1 MVKLRSKQIMKNN
14 WFSDILWLGYWI
26 VDKRTVVFIS
36 EEEIE
41 TLKEKLAKKDEK
53 LKNQASELN
62 HLTNE
67 VIPDLKKE
75 NKELK
80 ALKIEL
86 TDALETST
94 KKYFDQLEIN
104 ADLSESVAKKGA
116 GLQLAKVRLDE
127 IEKLVVELEEKAN
140 EKEAEI
146 ASEEGL
152 SEDEKSIID
161 ELNKEI
167 NALNKELD
175 AKDRVIDNKEKE
187 IKRKQNQLKDKNAE
201 IDDLKENLIPKLKA
215 ESAEL
220 NAKIK
225 SNQAEYEAEKA
236 GVGGRIAKLEA
247 EIKDLNEKLDNKQRD
262 YNKLSTAMN
271 AKDKTINSLKN
282 KNNQLSE
289 QLKEDSKGFFSKIR
303 GR

>member
-1 MVKLRSKQIMKNN
+1 M
-14 WFSDILWLGYWI
+14 
-26 VDKRTVVFIS
+26 VVFIS

-41 TLKEKLAKKDEK
+41 TLKAKIAEKDEK

-67 VIPDLKKE
+67 IIPELKKE
-75 NKELK
+75 NKKLK
-80 ALKIEL
+80 ALKVEL

-94 KKYFDQLEIN
+94 KKYFNQLEIN

-116 GLQLAKVRLDE
+116 GLQLAKVRLEE
-127 IEKLVVELEEKAN
+127 IEKLVVELEAKAN
-140 EKEAEI
+140 ENEVDLNAIEDL
-146 ASEEGL
+146 SEE
-152 SEDEKSIID
+152 EKSIID

-167 NALNKELD
+167 SDLKKELD

-187 IKRKQNQLKDKNAE
+187 IKRKQGQLKDKDSE
-201 IDDLKENLIPKLKA
+201 INDLKDNLIPKLKA

-225 SNQAEYEAEKA
+225 ANAAAYEEEKA

-247 EIKDLNEKLDNKQRD
+247 EIKDLNGKLDNKKRD
-262 YNKLSTAMN
+262 YDKLSTTLN
-271 AKDKTINSLKN
+271 GKDKEINSLKN
-282 KNNQLSE
+282 KYSQLSE
-289 QLKEDSKGFFSKIR
+289 
-303 GR
+303 

>member
-1 MVKLRSKQIMKNN
+1 MIIWK
-14 WFSDILWLGYWI
+14 
-26 VDKRTVVFIS
+26 VVFIS

-41 TLKEKLAKKDEK
+41 TLKQKLAEKDEK

-67 VIPDLKKE
+67 IIPDLKKE
-75 NKELK
+75 NKQLK
-80 ALKIEL
+80 ALKVEL

-116 GLQLAKVRLDE
+116 GLQLAKVRLEE
-127 IEKLVVELEEKAN
+127 IEKLVVELEAKAN
-140 EKEAEI
+140 ENEVDLEAIDE
-146 ASEEGL
+146 L
-152 SEDEKSIID
+152 SDEEKSIIND
-161 ELNKEI
+161 LNNEI
-167 NALNKELD
+167 DKLNKELD

-187 IKRKQNQLKDKNAE
+187 IRKKQNQLKDKNDE
-201 IDDLKENLIPKLKA
+201 IADLKDNLIPKLKA

-225 SNQAEYEAEKA
+225 SNQAAYEEEKA

-247 EIKDLNEKLDNKQRD
+247 EIKNLNTKLDNKKRD
-262 YNKLSTAMN
+262 YDKLSTTLN
-271 AKDKTINSLKN
+271 GKDKTINSLKN
-282 KNNQLSE
+282 KNQQLSE
-289 QLKEDSKGFFSKIR
+289 QLKEESNKGFFSKIR

>member
-14 WFSDILWLGYWI
+14 WFSDILWLEYWI

-140 EKEAEI
+140 EKEVEI

-262 YNKLSTAMN
+262 YNKLSTALN

-289 QLKEDSKGFFSKIR
+289 QLKEDSKGFLSKIR

>member
-14 WFSDILWLGYWI
+14 WFSDILWLEYWI

-289 QLKEDSKGFFSKIR
+289 QLKEDSKGFLSKIR

>member
-1 MVKLRSKQIMKNN
+1 M
-14 WFSDILWLGYWI
+14 
-26 VDKRTVVFIS
+26 VFIS

-41 TLKEKLAKKDEK
+41 TLKQKLAEKDEK

-67 VIPDLKKE
+67 IIPDLKKE
-75 NKELK
+75 NKQLK
-80 ALKIEL
+80 ALKVEL

-116 GLQLAKVRLDE
+116 GLQLAKVWLEE
-127 IEKLVVELEEKAN
+127 IEKLVVELEAKAN
-140 EKEAEI
+140 ENEVDLEAIDE
-146 ASEEGL
+146 L
-152 SEDEKSIID
+152 SDAEKSIIND
-161 ELNKEI
+161 LNNEI
-167 NALNKELD
+167 DKLNKELD

-187 IKRKQNQLKDKNAE
+187 IRKKQNQLKDKNAE
-201 IDDLKENLIPKLKA
+201 IADLKDNLIPKLKA

-225 SNQAEYEAEKA
+225 SNQAAYEEEKA

-247 EIKDLNEKLDNKQRD
+247 EIKNLNTKLDNKKRD
-262 YNKLSTAMN
+262 YDKLSTTLN
-271 AKDKTINSLKN
+271 GKDKTINSLKN
-282 KNNQLSE
+282 KNQQLSE
-289 QLKEDSKGFFSKIR
+289 QLKEEANKGFFSKIR

>member
-14 WFSDILWLGYWI
+14 WFSDILWLEYWI

-225 SNQAEYEAEKA
+225 SNQAAYEAEKA
-236 GVGGRIAKLEA
+236 GVGGKIAKLEA

>member
-1 MVKLRSKQIMKNN
+1 MI
-14 WFSDILWLGYWI
+14 G
-26 VDKRTVVFIS
+26 KRTVVFIS

-116 GLQLAKVRLDE
+116 GLQLAKVRLEE

-140 EKEAEI
+140 EKEEEI
-146 ASEEGL
+146 ASTEDL
-152 SEDEKSIID
+152 SEEEKSIID
-161 ELNKEI
+161 KLNKEI
-167 NALNKELD
+167 NELNKELD

-187 IKRKQNQLKDKNAE
+187 IKRKQNQLKNKNAE

-225 SNQAEYEAEKA
+225 SNQAAYEAEKA
-236 GVGGRIAKLEA
+236 GVGGKIAKLEA
-247 EIKDLNEKLDNKQRD
+247 EIKDLNEKLDNKKRD

>member
-1 MVKLRSKQIMKNN
+1 M
-14 WFSDILWLGYWI
+14 
-26 VDKRTVVFIS
+26 VFIS

-41 TLKEKLAKKDEK
+41 TLKQKLAEKDEK

-67 VIPDLKKE
+67 IIPDLKKE
-75 NKELK
+75 NKKLK
-80 ALKIEL
+80 ALKVEL

-116 GLQLAKVRLDE
+116 GLQLAKVRLEE
-127 IEKLVVELEEKAN
+127 IEKLVVELEAKAN
-140 EKEAEI
+140 ENEVDLEAIDE
-146 ASEEGL
+146 L
-152 SEDEKSIID
+152 SDEEKSIIND
-161 ELNKEI
+161 LNNEI
-167 NALNKELD
+167 DKLNKELD

-187 IKRKQNQLKDKNAE
+187 IRKKQNQLKDKNAE
-201 IDDLKENLIPKLKA
+201 IADLKDNLIPKLKA

-225 SNQAEYEAEKA
+225 SNQAAYEEEKA

-247 EIKDLNEKLDNKQRD
+247 EIKNLNTKLDNKKRD
-262 YNKLSTAMN
+262 YDKLSTTLN
-271 AKDKTINSLKN
+271 GKDKTINSLKN
-282 KNNQLSE
+282 KNQQLSE
-289 QLKEDSKGFFSKIR
+289 QLKEEANKGFFSKIR

>member
-1 MVKLRSKQIMKNN
+1 M
-14 WFSDILWLGYWI
+14 
-26 VDKRTVVFIS
+26 VVFIS

-41 TLKEKLAKKDEK
+41 TLKTKLAEKDEK

-67 VIPDLKKE
+67 VIPELKKE
-75 NKELK
+75 NKQLK
-80 ALKIEL
+80 ALKVEL

-116 GLQLAKVRLDE
+116 GLQLAKVRLEE
-127 IEKLVVELEEKAN
+127 IEKLVVELEAKAN
-140 EKEAEI
+140 ENEVDLESI
-146 ASEEGL
+146 EDLSEE
-152 SEDEKSIID
+152 EKSIID
-161 ELNKEI
+161 DLNKQI
-167 NALNKELD
+167 DDLNKELD

-187 IKRKQNQLKDKNAE
+187 IQKKQNQLKDKNSE

-220 NAKIK
+220 NAKL
-225 SNQAEYEAEKA
+225 KA
-236 GVGGRIAKLEA
+236 NDAAHEEEMSGVGGRIAKLEA
-247 EIKDLNEKLDNKQRD
+247 EIKDLNGKLDNKKRD
-262 YNKLSTAMN
+262 YDKLSTTLN
-271 AKDKTINSLKN
+271 GKDKTINSLKN
-282 KNNQLSE
+282 KNQQLSE
-289 QLKEDSKGFFSKIR
+289 QLKEESSKGFFSKLR

>member
-1 MVKLRSKQIMKNN
+1 M
-14 WFSDILWLGYWI
+14 
-26 VDKRTVVFIS
+26 VFIS

-41 TLKEKLAKKDEK
+41 TLKQKLAEKDEK

-67 VIPDLKKE
+67 IIPDLKKE
-75 NKELK
+75 NKQLK
-80 ALKIEL
+80 ALKVEL

-116 GLQLAKVRLDE
+116 GLQLAKVRLEE
-127 IEKLVVELEEKAN
+127 IEKLVVELEAKAN
-140 EKEAEI
+140 ENEVDLEAIDE
-146 ASEEGL
+146 L
-152 SEDEKSIID
+152 SDEEKSIIND
-161 ELNKEI
+161 LNNEI
-167 NALNKELD
+167 DKLNKELD

-187 IKRKQNQLKDKNAE
+187 IRKKQNQLKDKNAE
-201 IDDLKENLIPKLKA
+201 IADLKDNLIPKLKA

-225 SNQAEYEAEKA
+225 SNQAAYEEEKA

-247 EIKDLNEKLDNKQRD
+247 EIKNLNTKLDNKKRD
-262 YNKLSTAMN
+262 YDKLSTTLN
-271 AKDKTINSLKN
+271 GKDKTINSLKN
-282 KNNQLSE
+282 KNQQLSE
-289 QLKEDSKGFFSKIR
+289 QLKEGANKGFFSKIR

>member
-1 MVKLRSKQIMKNN
+1 M
-14 WFSDILWLGYWI
+14 
-26 VDKRTVVFIS
+26 VFIS

-41 TLKEKLAKKDEK
+41 TLKQKLAEKDEK

-67 VIPDLKKE
+67 IIPDLKKE
-75 NKELK
+75 NKQLK
-80 ALKIEL
+80 ALKVEL

-116 GLQLAKVRLDE
+116 GLQLAKVRLEE
-127 IEKLVVELEEKAN
+127 IEKLVVELEAKAN
-140 EKEAEI
+140 ENEVDLEAIDE
-146 ASEEGL
+146 L
-152 SEDEKSIID
+152 SDEEKSIIND
-161 ELNKEI
+161 LNNEI
-167 NALNKELD
+167 DKLNKELD

-187 IKRKQNQLKDKNAE
+187 IRKKQNQLKDKNAE
-201 IDDLKENLIPKLKA
+201 IADLKDNLIPKLKA

-225 SNQAEYEAEKA
+225 SNQAAYEEEKA

-247 EIKDLNEKLDNKQRD
+247 EIKNLNTKLDNKKRD
-262 YNKLSTAMN
+262 YDKLSTTLN
-271 AKDKTINSLKN
+271 GKDKTINSLKN
-282 KNNQLSE
+282 KNQQLSE
-289 QLKEDSKGFFSKIR
+289 QLKEDSKGFLSKIR

>member
-1 MVKLRSKQIMKNN
+1 M
-14 WFSDILWLGYWI
+14 
-26 VDKRTVVFIS
+26 VVFIS

-41 TLKEKLAKKDEK
+41 TLKAKIAEKDEK

-67 VIPDLKKE
+67 IIPDLKKE
-75 NKELK
+75 NKQLK
-80 ALKIEL
+80 ALKVEL

-116 GLQLAKVRLDE
+116 GLQLAKVRLEE
-127 IEKLVVELEEKAN
+127 IEKLVVELEAKAN
-140 EKEAEI
+140 ENEVDLEAIDE
-146 ASEEGL
+146 L
-152 SEDEKSIID
+152 SDEEKSIIND
-161 ELNKEI
+161 LNNEI
-167 NALNKELD
+167 DKLNKELD

-187 IKRKQNQLKDKNAE
+187 IRKKQNQLKDKNAE
-201 IDDLKENLIPKLKA
+201 IADLKDNLIPKLKA

-225 SNQAEYEAEKA
+225 SNQAAYEEEKA

-247 EIKDLNEKLDNKQRD
+247 EIKNLNTKLDNKKRD
-262 YNKLSTAMN
+262 YDKLSTTLN
-271 AKDKTINSLKN
+271 GKDKTINSLKN
-282 KNNQLSE
+282 KNQQLTE
-289 QLKEDSKGFFSKIR
+289 QLKEESNKGFFSKIR

>member
-167 NALNKELD
+167 KELNKELD

>member
-1 MVKLRSKQIMKNN
+1 MKNN

-140 EKEAEI
+140 EKEVEI

-289 QLKEDSKGFFSKIR
+289 QLKEDSKGFLSKIR

>member
-1 MVKLRSKQIMKNN
+1 M
-14 WFSDILWLGYWI
+14 
-26 VDKRTVVFIS
+26 VFIS

-41 TLKEKLAKKDEK
+41 TLKAKIAEKDEK

-67 VIPDLKKE
+67 IIPDLKKE
-75 NKELK
+75 NKQLK
-80 ALKIEL
+80 ALKVEL

-116 GLQLAKVRLDE
+116 GLQLAKVRLEE
-127 IEKLVVELEEKAN
+127 IEKLVVELEAKAN
-140 EKEAEI
+140 ENEVDLEAIDE
-146 ASEEGL
+146 L
-152 SEDEKSIID
+152 SDEEKSIIND
-161 ELNKEI
+161 LNNEI
-167 NALNKELD
+167 DKLNKELD

-187 IKRKQNQLKDKNAE
+187 IRKKQNQLKDKNAE
-201 IDDLKENLIPKLKA
+201 IADLKDNLIPKLKA

-225 SNQAEYEAEKA
+225 SNQAAYEEEKA

-247 EIKDLNEKLDNKQRD
+247 EIKNLNTKLDNKKRD
-262 YNKLSTAMN
+262 YDKLSTTLN
-271 AKDKTINSLKN
+271 GKDKTINSLKN
-282 KNNQLSE
+282 KNQQLSE
-289 QLKEDSKGFFSKIR
+289 QLKEEANKGFFSKIR

>member
-1 MVKLRSKQIMKNN
+1 MK
-14 WFSDILWLGYWI
+14 SWI
-26 VDKRTVVFIS
+26 IELVWMVVFIS
-36 EEEIE
+36 EEEIK
-41 TLKEKLAKKDEK
+41 TLSNEEEQIEKLKAKLDEKDEK

-67 VIPDLKKE
+67 IIPDLKKE
-75 NKELK
+75 NKQLK
-80 ALKIEL
+80 ALKNEL

-94 KKYFDQLEIN
+94 KKYFNQLEIN

-116 GLQLAKVRLDE
+116 GLQLAKVRLEE
-127 IEKLVVELEEKAN
+127 IEKLVVELEEKAKEN
-140 EKEAEI
+140 EVDAEAM
-146 ASEEGL
+146 ADLSEE
-152 SEDEKSIID
+152 EKSVVD
-161 ELNKEI
+161 KLNKEI
-167 NALNKELD
+167 NDLKKELD

-225 SNQAEYEAEKA
+225 SNLAEYEQEKA
-236 GVGGRIAKLEA
+236 GVGGKIAKLEA
-247 EIKDLNEKLDNKQRD
+247 EIKDLNSKLDNKKRD
-262 YNKLSTAMN
+262 YDKLSTTLN
-271 AKDKTINSLKN
+271 GKDKQINSLKH
-282 KNNQLSE
+282 KNQQLSE
-289 QLKEDSKGFFSKIR
+289 EIKDQGSKGFFSKLR

>member
-1 MVKLRSKQIMKNN
+1 M
-14 WFSDILWLGYWI
+14 
-26 VDKRTVVFIS
+26 VVFIS

-41 TLKEKLAKKDEK
+41 TLKAKIAEKDEK

-67 VIPDLKKE
+67 IIPDLKKE
-75 NKELK
+75 NKQLK
-80 ALKIEL
+80 ALKVEL

-116 GLQLAKVRLDE
+116 GLQLAKVRLEE
-127 IEKLVVELEEKAN
+127 IEKLVVELEAKAN
-140 EKEAEI
+140 ENEVDLEAIDE
-146 ASEEGL
+146 L
-152 SEDEKSIID
+152 SDEEKSIIND
-161 ELNKEI
+161 LNNEI
-167 NALNKELD
+167 DKLNKELD

-187 IKRKQNQLKDKNAE
+187 IRKKQNQLKDKNAE
-201 IDDLKENLIPKLKA
+201 IADLKDNLIPKLKA

-225 SNQAEYEAEKA
+225 SNQAAYEEEKA

-247 EIKDLNEKLDNKQRD
+247 EIKNLNTKLDNKKRD
-262 YNKLSTAMN
+262 YDKLSTTLN
-271 AKDKTINSLKN
+271 GKDKTINSLKN
-282 KNNQLSE
+282 KNQQLSE
-289 QLKEDSKGFFSKIR
+289 QLKEESNKGFFSKIR

>member
-14 WFSDILWLGYWI
+14 WFSDILWLEYWI

-140 EKEAEI
+140 EKEVEI

-167 NALNKELD
+167 KELNKELD

-225 SNQAEYEAEKA
+225 SNQAAYEAEKA

-262 YNKLSTAMN
+262 YNKLSTALN

>member
-1 MVKLRSKQIMKNN
+1 M
-14 WFSDILWLGYWI
+14 
-26 VDKRTVVFIS
+26 VFIS

-41 TLKEKLAKKDEK
+41 TLKQKLAEKDEK

-67 VIPDLKKE
+67 IIPDLKKE
-75 NKELK
+75 NKQLK
-80 ALKIEL
+80 ALKVEL

-116 GLQLAKVRLDE
+116 GLQLAKVRLEE
-127 IEKLVVELEEKAN
+127 IEKLVVELEAKAN
-140 EKEAEI
+140 EKEVDLEAIDE
-146 ASEEGL
+146 L
-152 SEDEKSIID
+152 SDEEKSIIND
-161 ELNKEI
+161 LNNEI
-167 NALNKELD
+167 DKLNKELD

-187 IKRKQNQLKDKNAE
+187 IRKKQNQLKDKNAE
-201 IDDLKENLIPKLKA
+201 IADLKDNLIPKLKA

-225 SNQAEYEAEKA
+225 SNQAAYEEEKA

-247 EIKDLNEKLDNKQRD
+247 EIKNLNTKLDNKKRD
-262 YNKLSTAMN
+262 YDKLSTTLN
-271 AKDKTINSLKN
+271 GKDKTINSLKN
-282 KNNQLSE
+282 KNQQLSE
-289 QLKEDSKGFFSKIR
+289 QLKEESNKGFFSKIR

>member
-116 GLQLAKVRLDE
+116 GLQLAKVRLEE

-140 EKEAEI
+140 EKENEI
-146 ASEEGL
+146 ASTEDL
-152 SEDEKSIID
+152 SEEEKSIID
-161 ELNKEI
+161 KLNKEI
-167 NALNKELD
+167 NELNKELD

-225 SNQAEYEAEKA
+225 SNQAAYEAEKA
-236 GVGGRIAKLEA
+236 GVGGKIAKLEA
-247 EIKDLNEKLDNKQRD
+247 EIKNLNEKLDNKQRD

-282 KNNQLSE
+282 KNQQLSE
-289 QLKEDSKGFFSKIR
+289 QLKEDSKGFLSKIR

>member
-1 MVKLRSKQIMKNN
+1 M
-14 WFSDILWLGYWI
+14 
-26 VDKRTVVFIS
+26 VFIS

-41 TLKEKLAKKDEK
+41 TLKQKLAEKDEK

-67 VIPDLKKE
+67 IIPDLKKE
-75 NKELK
+75 NKQLK
-80 ALKIEL
+80 ALKVEL

-116 GLQLAKVRLDE
+116 GLQLAKVRLEE
-127 IEKLVVELEEKAN
+127 IEKLVVELEAKAN
-140 EKEAEI
+140 ENEVDLEAIDE
-146 ASEEGL
+146 L
-152 SEDEKSIID
+152 SDEEKSIIND
-161 ELNKEI
+161 LNNEI
-167 NALNKELD
+167 DKLNKELD

-187 IKRKQNQLKDKNAE
+187 IRKKQNQLKDKNAE
-201 IDDLKENLIPKLKA
+201 IADLKDNLIPKLKA

-225 SNQAEYEAEKA
+225 SNQAAYEEEKA

-247 EIKDLNEKLDNKQRD
+247 EIKNLNTKLDNKKRD
-262 YNKLSTAMN
+262 YDKLSTTLN
-271 AKDKTINSLKN
+271 GKDKTINSLKN
-282 KNNQLSE
+282 KNQQLSE
-289 QLKEDSKGFFSKIR
+289 QLKEESNKGFFSKIR

>member
-1 MVKLRSKQIMKNN
+1 M
-14 WFSDILWLGYWI
+14 
-26 VDKRTVVFIS
+26 VFIS

-41 TLKEKLAKKDEK
+41 TLKQKLAEKDEK

-67 VIPDLKKE
+67 IIPDLKKE
-75 NKELK
+75 NKQLK
-80 ALKIEL
+80 ALKVEL

-116 GLQLAKVRLDE
+116 GLQLAKVRLEE
-127 IEKLVVELEEKAN
+127 IEKLVVELEAKAN
-140 EKEAEI
+140 ENEVDLEAIDE
-146 ASEEGL
+146 L
-152 SEDEKSIID
+152 SDEEKSIIND
-161 ELNKEI
+161 LNNEI
-167 NALNKELD
+167 DKLNKELD

-187 IKRKQNQLKDKNAE
+187 IRKKQNQLKDKNDE
-201 IDDLKENLIPKLKA
+201 IADLKDNLIPKLKA

-225 SNQAEYEAEKA
+225 SNQAAYEEEKA
-236 GVGGRIAKLEA
+236 GVGGKIAKLEA
-247 EIKDLNEKLDNKQRD
+247 EIKNLNTKLDNKKRD
-262 YNKLSTAMN
+262 YDKLSTTLN
-271 AKDKTINSLKN
+271 GKDKTINSLKN
-282 KNNQLSE
+282 KNQQLSE
-289 QLKEDSKGFFSKIR
+289 QLKEEANKGFFSKIR

>member
-1 MVKLRSKQIMKNN
+1 MI
-14 WFSDILWLGYWI
+14 G
-26 VDKRTVVFIS
+26 KRTVVFIS

-116 GLQLAKVRLDE
+116 GLQLAKVRLEE

-140 EKEAEI
+140 EKEEEI
-146 ASEEGL
+146 ASTEDL
-152 SEDEKSIID
+152 SEEEKSIID
-161 ELNKEI
+161 KLNKEI
-167 NALNKELD
+167 NELNKELD

-201 IDDLKENLIPKLKA
+201 IDDLKVQSSRQNL
-215 ESAEL
+215 L
-220 NAKIK
+220 NLMLK
-225 SNQAEYEAEKA
+225 SNPIKQHMKQKKQELEEKSQ
-236 GVGGRIAKLEA
+236 
-247 EIKDLNEKLDNKQRD
+247 N
-262 YNKLSTAMN
+262 
-271 AKDKTINSLKN
+271 
-282 KNNQLSE
+282 
-289 QLKEDSKGFFSKIR
+289 
-303 GR
+303 

>member
-14 WFSDILWLGYWI
+14 WFSDILWLEYWI

-140 EKEAEI
+140 EKEVEI

>member
-14 WFSDILWLGYWI
+14 WFSDILWLEYWI

-262 YNKLSTAMN
+262 YNKLSTALN

>member
-1 MVKLRSKQIMKNN
+1 M
-14 WFSDILWLGYWI
+14 
-26 VDKRTVVFIS
+26 VVFIS

-140 EKEAEI
+140 EKESTI
-146 ASEEGL
+146 ASEDMT
-152 SEDEKSIID
+152 EDEKSIID